1 MADSPFATFD
11 SVSSLTFQDY
21 LVGYR
26 GIRETQINYTDFLKN
41 TLQADLSSKQLIS
54 VYSTVK
60 SLSDTWEESVY
71 ITPLQVASASWDS
84 VYSTVKS
91 LSDTWEE
98 SVYITPLQVASASWD
113 SVYSTVKSLS
123 DTWEESIYITPLQ
136 VASGSWDSVYS
147 SVRTNSANWTNAYT
161 NLINN
166 SAAYLTGTDVNLGQI
181 PTVSASWDSV
191 YSNVRTNSAG
201 WEATKSKM
209 YASSASWDSVYST
222 VNSISSII
230 PNPATT
236 ISPQIAVGITALSS
250 INFLNTLSPQ
260 LLYTVPAGKIFLVTD
275 YSIIID
281 AVVGGSVSDSSL
293 PTFRLYRHDT
303 LTNAANQ
310 VTNSLTPVTA
320 SGNTFTTNR
329 YYRIGGSVTALNG
342 KALVSGDDA
351 SPQNKIWFRVES
363 LGTNS
368 YTGLSGRVVVTG
380 NLL

>member
-1 MADSPFATFD
+1 MADSTFATFD

-54 VYSTVK
+54 VYSTVN

-71 ITPLQVASASWDS
+71 ITPLQVA
-84 VYSTVKS
+84 
-91 LSDTWEE
+91 
-98 SVYITPLQVASASWD
+98 
-113 SVYSTVKSLS
+113 
-123 DTWEESIYITPLQ
+123 
-136 VASGSWDSVYS
+136 
-147 SVRTNSANWTNAYT
+147 
-161 NLINN
+161 
-166 SAAYLTGTDVNLGQI
+166 
-181 PTVSASWDSV
+181 
-191 YSNVRTNSAG
+191 
-201 WEATKSKM
+201 
-209 YASSASWDSVYST
+209 SASWDSVYST

-250 INFLNTLSPQ
+250 INFLNTLSAQ

-303 LTNAANQ
+303 LTNATNQ

-320 SGNTFTTNR
+320 SNTITINR
-329 YYRIGGSVTALNG
+329 YYRIGGSVTASNG
-342 KALVSGDDA
+342 KALVSGNDA
-351 SPQNKIWFRVES
+351 SPQNKIWFRVDS
-363 LGTNS
+363 LGTNT
-368 YTGLSGRVVVTG
+368 YTALSGRVVVTG

>member
-1 MADSPFATFD
+1 MADSTFATFD

-54 VYSTVK
+54 VYSTVNSLSDTWEESVFITPLQVASASWDSVYSTVN

-71 ITPLQVASASWDS
+71 ITPLQVA
-84 VYSTVKS
+84 
-91 LSDTWEE
+91 
-98 SVYITPLQVASASWD
+98 
-113 SVYSTVKSLS
+113 
-123 DTWEESIYITPLQ
+123 
-136 VASGSWDSVYS
+136 
-147 SVRTNSANWTNAYT
+147 
-161 NLINN
+161 
-166 SAAYLTGTDVNLGQI
+166 
-181 PTVSASWDSV
+181 
-191 YSNVRTNSAG
+191 
-201 WEATKSKM
+201 
-209 YASSASWDSVYST
+209 SASWDSVYST

-250 INFLNTLSPQ
+250 INFLNTLSAQ

-303 LTNAANQ
+303 LTNGANQ

-320 SGNTFTTNR
+320 SNTITINR
-329 YYRIGGSVTALNG
+329 YYRIGGSVTESDG

-351 SPQNKIWFRVES
+351 SPQNKIWFRVDS

-368 YTGLSGRVVVTG
+368 YTALSGRVVVTG

>member
-1 MADSPFATFD
+1 MADSTFATFD

-54 VYSTVK
+54 VYSTVN
-60 SLSDTWEESVY
+60 SLSDTWEESVF
-71 ITPLQVASASWDS
+71 
-84 VYSTVKS
+84 
-91 LSDTWEE
+91 
-98 SVYITPLQVASASWD
+98 ITPLQVASASWD

-136 VASGSWDSVYS
+136 VASASWDSVYS
-147 SVRTNSANWTNAYT
+147 NVNSNSANWTNAYT

-191 YSNVRTNSAG
+191 YSSVRTNSAG
-201 WEATKSKM
+201 WEATESKM
-209 YASSASWDSVYST
+209 YESSASWDSVYST

-250 INFLNTLSPQ
+250 INFLNTLSAQ

-303 LTNAANQ
+303 LTNATNQ

-320 SGNTFTTNR
+320 SNTITINR
-329 YYRIGGSVTALNG
+329 YYRIGGSVTASNG

-351 SPQNKIWFRVES
+351 SPQNKIWFRVDS